1 MRDPV
6 ADPAA
11 APTGSPTGSPTRAP
25 ADAPAPGA
33 AQDGGR
39 PAPAPGDQ
47 RIFLVVV
54 DDTEEWRAA
63 LRFACRRAQ
72 HTGGRIALLRVLEP
86 AEFQHWMAIEEAMKE
101 EQRQEAEQLLQ
112 RIAKEVNQL
121 TGSMPILHL
130 REGDSREQLVAL
142 IDEEPT
148 ISILVL
154 GASPSEKG
162 PGPLVSYLMTKRVG
176 MLRIPVTVVPGS
188 LGDDEIDALG

>member
-1 MRDPV
+1 MSDP
-6 ADPAA
+6 D
-11 APTGSPTGSPTRAP
+11 TGQDTGHA
-25 ADAPAPGA
+25 APAPGA
-33 AQDGGR
+33 
-39 PAPAPGDQ
+39 Q

-63 LRFACRRAQ
+63 LRFACRRAE
-72 HTGGRIALLRVLEP
+72 HTGGRVALLRVLEP

-112 RIAKEVNQL
+112 RVAKDVNRL
-121 TGSMPILHL
+121 TGSMPVLYL
-130 REGDSREQLVAL
+130 REGDPREQLVQL

-162 PGPLVSYLMTKRVG
+162 PGPLITYLMTKRVG
-176 MLRIPVTVVPGS
+176 LLRIPVTVVPGS
-188 LGDDEIDALG
+188 LNDDEIDALG